1 MAGSRGARR
10 WVRWLLRHGVVRR
23 TVARQA
29 RAGDLGAKM
38 IIDPEAV
45 RDPYPRYDEIRA
57 QGRVVR
63 SAVTLTTVD
72 HEITQTMLRS
82 PDFCVGMRM
91 PENAPS
97 LLRGLL
103 KVGGA
108 FPLGPAE
115 PPSLLSTDPPDH
127 TRMRKLVT
135 RAFSA
140 KAIASLRGRTEEIA
154 TELLDEMTS
163 HARAQPRADV
173 IAEYA
178 ALLPATVIAEMLG
191 APLDM
196 REKFLQWGAGGAYS
210 LDMGLT
216 FRNFRRSERDIDALS
231 EWMLGHF
238 EELRRNPGENIL
250 SDLVQAHDTDE
261 GRLADDELLSI
272 AMLLLAAGFETTV
285 NLIGNGTKVLL
296 EHPDQ
301 LARLQAEPELWP
313 NAVDEILRF
322 ESPVQRTGR
331 VAARDTE
338 IAGIPIRRGSV
349 IVAHLGGANRD
360 PAVFDDPA
368 TFDVARA
375 GADRH
380 VSFSSGIHYCL
391 GAALAKMEGEV
402 GLRALF
408 DRFPGM
414 RADGPGHLR
423 GTRVLRGYRSLPVRL
438 DPTPAPATTQ
448 A

>member
-29 RAGDLGAKM
+29 HRGDLGATL
-38 IIDPEAV
+38 IIDPDAV
-45 RDPYPRYDEIRA
+45 RDPYPRYEQIRE
-57 QGRVVR
+57 QGRIVR
-63 SAVTLTTVD
+63 SALTLTTVD

-91 PENAPS
+91 PENAPT
-97 LLRGLL
+97 LLRGMLR
-103 KVGGA
+103 VGGNW
-108 FPLGPAE
+108 PLGPAE

-154 TELLDEMTS
+154 TGLLDEIT
-163 HARAQPRADV
+163 ARNESRADI

-191 APLDM
+191 APTTM
-196 REKFLQWGAGGAYS
+196 REQFLQWGEGGAYS

-216 FRNFRRSERDIDALS
+216 YRNFRRSEKDIDALS
-231 EWMLGHF
+231 AWMLGHF
-238 EELRRNPGENIL
+238 ETLRRNPGDNIL
-250 SDLVQAHDTDE
+250 SALVQAHDDE
-261 GRLADDELLSI
+261 EGTLADDELLSI

-285 NLIGNGTKVLL
+285 NLIGNGTRLL
-296 EHPDQ
+296 LDHPDQ
-301 LARLQAEPELWP
+301 RARLAEEPELWP

-331 VAARDTE
+331 VAARDAE
-338 IAGIPIRRGSV
+338 VCGIPVRRGSL
-349 IVAHLGGANRD
+349 IIAHLGGANRD
-360 PAVFDDPA
+360 PAVFDDPDR
-368 TFDVARA
+368 FDVARS

-408 DRFPGM
+408 QRFPGM
-414 RADGPGHLR
+414 SADGSPELR

-438 DPTPAPATTQ
+438 DPVSVPAGA
-448 A
+448 